1 MLPNFRALGSSRE
14 SGSLRFFRP
23 GMWWLLAALIGFSS
37 LPAHAAPLILV
48 LGIKREGQS
57 SAKSRSVVAQHL
69 LRMGE
74 PAVSPSLQSS
84 ELLCTE
90 KPCLTRLGKAFS
102 ARRLIGGEVFPND
115 RSYLVRLWLYDLD
128 AEQPTLVEERCT
140 DCSEELLQESVSRA
154 AGRLVDALAAQ
165 AALVPVAPAP
175 SAPSPQLVPVP
186 VAPPPVGSSGGSFA
200 TTPGQPARTESPAAT
215 NASEPQSTEP
225 GLDLEPAKLRCLPRI
240 YTFKRGLF
248 AGALSAVGLVGLA
261 SAIALSA
268 KDGDV
273 YLPADGD
280 LYPTDMLNN
289 FGRTARSLYGVAALG
304 IVGGAAALAPWERWT
319 TSGVPACPET
329 AQDRWTFRR
338 GLAVGAFGSLTVAG
352 LVVSGAMAGLDGK
365 TWGFN
370 QIGTPVPYQMHTAT
384 QAGFGTTAGMAIGL
398 ALSLLIP

>member
-1 MLPNFRALGSSRE
+1 MLPNFRALCSSRE
-14 SGSLRFFRP
+14 SGSLRFSRLGLSWF
-23 GMWWLLAALIGFSS
+23 LAALIGFSS
-37 LPAHAAPLILV
+37 LPAQAAPLILV
-48 LGIKREGQS
+48 LGIKRESQPS
-57 SAKSRSVVAQHL
+57 SKSRSVVVQHL

-102 ARRLIGGEVFPND
+102 ARRLLGGEVFPND
-115 RSYLVRLWLYDLD
+115 RSFLVRLWLYDLD

-140 DCSEELLQESVSRA
+140 DCSEDLLQESVSRA

-165 AALVPVAPAP
+165 APMVPVAPAP
-175 SAPSPQLVPVP
+175 SPPSAQLVPVP
-186 VAPPPVGSSGGSFA
+186 VAPPPVQNPQAASLAPSRPTQA
-200 TTPGQPARTESPAAT
+200 EQPPTAMS
-215 NASEPQSTEP
+215 SEPASTEP
-225 GLDLEPAKLRCLPRI
+225 PLDLEPPKPRCVPQT
-240 YTFKRGLF
+240 YSFKRGLF
-248 AGALSAVGLVGLA
+248 AGALSAVGLVSLVSG
-261 SAIALSA
+261 IALTA

-304 IVGGAAALAPWERWT
+304 IVGGAATFAPWERWT
-319 TSGVPACPET
+319 MGNLPACPET
-329 AQDRWTFRR
+329 PQGRWTFRR
-338 GLAVGAFGSLTVAG
+338 GLAVGAFGSMTVAG
-352 LVVSGAMAGLDGK
+352 LIVSGAMAGLDGQ